1 MSDDI
6 QELIERLP
14 DLGSSILVT
23 LQMTVGGALLA
34 MLVAVVL
41 GFGSRTRSL
50 WVRGPS
56 RIVVEFFRGTSL
68 VVQLFWIYYALPLVG
83 FRLDPIAAA
92 TVALALNFGAYGSE
106 IVRGAI
112 LAVPK
117 AQWEATVALGM
128 GAVHRMRRIILPQAM
143 PEMIPPFGNLL
154 VQILKGSSL
163 LFLLGITELTFEVQE
178 LRVDIGSLPAFAIA
192 LVVYFVVAQVL
203 AYLMRRWER
212 RAAARVGRGPVQA
225 PARQPV
231 GAS

>member
-1 MSDDI
+1 VWHDI
-6 QELIERLP
+6 VEAAPFFARG
-14 DLGSSILVT
+14 LGVT
-23 LQMTVGGALLA
+23 VLYTVLGALAAFLISFLLGLMA
-34 MLVAVVL
+34 LSPATPVRAVARV
-41 GFGSRTRSL
+41 
-50 WVRGPS
+50 
-56 RIVVEFFRGTSL
+56 VVEFFRGTSL

-128 GAVHRMRRIILPQAM
+128 GPVHRMRRIILPQAM